1 MTAMVAKGV
10 EVRAGGRTILDG
22 ATIAAGAGRVL
33 ALLGPNGAGK
43 STLMRVMAGLQ
54 QPERGAVTLDGQPLS
69 AIRPQDRARRIA
81 WLAQDRTVHWPMPV
95 RAIVALGRL
104 PHIPPGGR
112 FSSADATAVDAT
124 AVDGALAAMD
134 VTALADRPVLEIS
147 GGERARVLMARA
159 LAQHPAILLADEP
172 VAGLDPAHQI
182 ALMHHLRRCAS
193 AGMCVVAAL
202 HDLSLAARFADDAV
216 LLAGGRTVASGPVRE
231 VLTPA
236 RLLDVYGVQASITDV
251 DGVPVVVTRDIAA
264 QHPP

>member
-1 MTAMVAKGV
+1 MTAMAATDI

-22 ATIAAGAGRVL
+22 ATIAAGAGRVV

-43 STLMRVMAGLQ
+43 STLMRVMAGLVR
-54 QPERGAVTLDGQPLS
+54 PDHGAVTVGGQALT
-69 AIRPQDRARRIA
+69 AIPPRDRARRIA

-95 RAIVALGRL
+95 RAVVALGRL

-112 FSSADATAVDAT
+112 FSPADGAAVDA
-124 AVDGALAAMD
+124 ALAAMD

-159 LAQHPAILLADEP
+159 LAQSPAILLADEP
-172 VAGLDPAHQI
+172 AAGLDPAHQI
-182 ALMHHLRRCAS
+182 ALMQHLRRCAAS
-193 AGMCVVAAL
+193 GMCVVAAM

-216 LLAGGRTVASGPVRE
+216 LLAGGRTLASGPVRE

-236 RLLDVYGVQASITDV
+236 RLLDVYGVRASIADV

-264 QHPP
+264 TQSP